1 MDTQRI
7 APSVPSNGP
16 HAQRHRSAQGAADG
30 PGAFSSLLSGLGEPD
45 ADVAADAPIAKT
57 FSSQAADPSAGGA
70 DPQWAALDGSM
81 LSWVPPASEPRAAG
95 GAKDGVDLSASD
107 SLSIVPRG
115 LQSSSAGLTTSPAR
129 SAPSTDP
136 LGFETEHG
144 LSGLSGLAAGRG
156 ASMSAG
162 TSLRGKGSTESDTS
176 DSALTKTV
184 GDIAHTRVAG
194 AAGILSNPAEVAQSL
209 LLQRVASAQRIA
221 AGEASA
227 NAQAVPISVAP
238 QGISQSAV
246 GLVGQTARM
255 DMVAGVATGEV
266 AASSAKPAVAGRK
279 TVASALSDK
288 AQRFAQ
294 VTDLV
299 QRSTAQVDT
308 LGKPGTAKELRAG
321 GEASQL
327 HQVQQKAEAVRAN
340 MGDPVLAPSVVV
352 APFAMAPWVAERR
365 GEGSPSRLAQRDSV
379 GTPSG
384 QAFGEGGASL
394 VDLPGRASMDGA
406 AFSPEEAIT
415 EQVTYWLGEN
425 LKNAELTIDH
435 AGQPI
440 DVRVSL
446 AGNEAHV
453 AFRSDQAQT
462 RELLDASMGQLRELL
477 RSEGLVLSGMS
488 VDSQE
493 AGQHGEKG
501 GDQSTGRE
509 GTVEVPVGAGEP
521 TAPTRRILTDRSVD
535 LFV

>member
-7 APSVPSNGP
+7 APSAPSNGP
-16 HAQRHRSAQGAADG
+16 LAQRHKSAQGAVDG
-30 PGAFSSLLSGLGEPD
+30 PGAFSALLSGLDESD
-45 ADVAADAPIAKT
+45 ADAAADAPIAKN

-70 DPQWAALDGSM
+70 DPQWAPLDGSM
-81 LSWVPPASEPRAAG
+81 LAWVPPASEPRAAG

-279 TVASALSDK
+279 AVAFTLSDK
-288 AQRFAQ
+288 GQRLAQ

-299 QRSTAQVDT
+299 QRHTAQADT
-308 LGKPGTAKELRAG
+308 LGKPGTTKELRAG
-321 GEASQL
+321 FEASQL
-327 HQVQQKAEAVRAN
+327 HQMQQKAEAVRVS
-340 MGDPVLAPSVVV
+340 MGDPVLAPSVAV

-365 GEGSPSRLAQRDSV
+365 GEGPSSRLEQRGSV

-394 VDLPGRASMDGA
+394 VDLPGGASMDGLA
-406 AFSPEEAIT
+406 LSPEETIT

-440 DVRVSL
+440 EVRVSL

-488 VDSQE
+488 VDSQA
-493 AGQHGEKG
+493 AGDHGEKG
-501 GDQSTGRE
+501 GDQPTGRE
-509 GTVEVPVGAGEP
+509 GTAEVSVGAVEP

>member
-7 APSVPSNGP
+7 APSAPSNGP
-16 HAQRHRSAQGAADG
+16 LAQRHKSAQGAVDG
-30 PGAFSSLLSGLGEPD
+30 PGAFSALLSGLDESD
-45 ADVAADAPIAKT
+45 ADAAADAPIAKN

-70 DPQWAALDGSM
+70 DPQWAPLDGSM
-81 LSWVPPASEPRAAG
+81 LAWVPPASEPRAAG
-95 GAKDGVDLSASD
+95 GAKDGVDPSASD
-107 SLSIVPRG
+107 SLSIASSR
-115 LQSSSAGLTTSPAR
+115 LQSVSASSAPYTPR
-129 SAPSTDP
+129 SAPSIDT
-136 LGFETEHG
+136 LGLEAEQG
-144 LSGLSGLAAGRG
+144 LSGLVAGRG
-156 ASMSAG
+156 ALTSAVP
-162 TSLRGKGSTESDTS
+162 TLSGKGSTDSRTS
-176 DSALTKTV
+176 DSAPTKTV
-184 GDIAHTRVAG
+184 GDIAHTRALG
-194 AAGILSNPAEVAQSL
+194 AAGILRNPAEAAQSL
-209 LLQRVASAQRIA
+209 LVQPVASAQRIA

-227 NAQAVPISVAP
+227 NAQAVPVSVAP

-279 TVASALSDK
+279 ALAFTLSDK
-288 AQRFAQ
+288 GQRLAQ

-299 QRSTAQVDT
+299 QRHTAQADT
-308 LGKPGTAKELRAG
+308 LGKPGTTKELRAG
-321 GEASQL
+321 FEASQL
-327 HQVQQKAEAVRAN
+327 HQMQQKAEAVRVS
-340 MGDPVLAPSVVV
+340 MGDPVLAPSVAV
-352 APFAMAPWVAERR
+352 APFAMAPWGAERR
-365 GEGSPSRLAQRDSV
+365 GEGPSSRLEQRGSV

-394 VDLPGRASMDGA
+394 VDLPGGASMDGLA
-406 AFSPEEAIT
+406 LSPEETIT

-440 DVRVSL
+440 EVRVSL

-488 VDSQE
+488 VDSQA
-493 AGQHGEKG
+493 AGDHGEKG
-501 GDQSTGRE
+501 GDQPTGRE
-509 GTVEVPVGAGEP
+509 GTAEVSVGAVEP